1 MDNTIQNSLGS
12 LFDLQKKMRRA
23 IWKWLDSMISRVST
37 VAGFRGG
44 LGNHVPQASLLRNE
58 PSDVKN
64 TAQNLPRKSDNN
76 DKIKKDVLM
85 ALAGP
90 GAASLPVAAKFPQ
103 AEHRTWQGKT
113 FNFVI
118 SMLLGAR
125 WGEGQLVPDTSSR
138 TTSFMCDFYL
148 T

>member
-12 LFDLQKKMRRA
+12 LFDLQKKMRQA
-23 IWKWLDSMISRVST
+23 FWKWLDSMISRVST
-37 VAGFRGG
+37 VAGFRE
-44 LGNHVPQASLLRNE
+44 ASLLRNE
-58 PSDVKN
+58 ASDLKN

-76 DKIKKDVLM
+76 DKIKKDVFM

-90 GAASLPVAAKFPQ
+90 GAASMPVAAKFPQ